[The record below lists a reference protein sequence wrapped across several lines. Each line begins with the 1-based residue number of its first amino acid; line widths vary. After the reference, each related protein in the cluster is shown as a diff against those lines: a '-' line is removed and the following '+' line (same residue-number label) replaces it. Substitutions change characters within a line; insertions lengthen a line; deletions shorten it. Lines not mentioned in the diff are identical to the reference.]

1 MERNKIKRDEN
12 KKGGKVGAY
21 QQLKIFSNY
30 LQIIAL
36 QCGAEIE

>member
-1 MERNKIKRDEN
+1 
-12 KKGGKVGAY
+12 VGAY
-21 QQLKIFSNY
+21 QQLKTFSNY